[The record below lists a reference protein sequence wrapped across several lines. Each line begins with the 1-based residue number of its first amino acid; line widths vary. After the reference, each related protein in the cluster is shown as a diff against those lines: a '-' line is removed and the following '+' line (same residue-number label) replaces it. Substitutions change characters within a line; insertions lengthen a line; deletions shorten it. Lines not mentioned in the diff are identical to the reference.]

1 MRNEKA
7 EPLDSASPG
16 RVVVGAAAARMP
28 RHIGIIMDGNGRWAA
43 GRGLPRFE
51 GHRRGVEALRRT
63 IRAAGDLGIGFVTIY
78 SFSSENW
85 TRPPQEVADLM
96 GLLKRFIRNDLAEMH
111 RSGVRV
117 RVIGSRDQ
125 LAPDIRALL
134 VEAEELTQHNTNM
147 TLVVAFNYGSR
158 QEIAAAA
165 KRLAQRVA
173 RGELEADSIDA
184 ALLDAELDTA
194 GIPDPDLIIRTSG
207 EQRLSNFLL
216 WQAAYAEFVFMPMHW
231 PDFDRS
237 ALEAAIR
244 EYAGRER
251 RFGGVTETPQATRV
265 AMIGT

>member
-1 MRNEKA
+1 MRNETA
-7 EPLDSASPG
+7 EPSDSASPET
-16 RVVVGAAAARMP
+16 VVGGTALTAP

-51 GHRRGVEALRRT
+51 GHRRGVEALRKT
-63 IRAAGDLGIGFVTIY
+63 IRAAGDMGVGFVTIY

-96 GLLKRFIRNDLAEMH
+96 GLLKRFIRNDLAELH
-111 RSGVRV
+111 RNGVRV
-117 RVIGSRDQ
+117 RVIGSREQ

-134 VEAEELTQHNTNM
+134 VEAEDLTRRNANM

-165 KRLAQRVA
+165 RRLAQRVA
-173 RGELEADSIDA
+173 RGELEAGAIDA
-184 ALLDAELDTA
+184 AMLDAELDTA

-231 PDFDRS
+231 PDFDKS
-237 ALEAAIR
+237 ALEAAIL
-244 EYAGRER
+244 EYARRER
-251 RFGGVTETPQATRV
+251 RYGGLAQTAPTPRV
-265 AMIGT
+265 AMSGT